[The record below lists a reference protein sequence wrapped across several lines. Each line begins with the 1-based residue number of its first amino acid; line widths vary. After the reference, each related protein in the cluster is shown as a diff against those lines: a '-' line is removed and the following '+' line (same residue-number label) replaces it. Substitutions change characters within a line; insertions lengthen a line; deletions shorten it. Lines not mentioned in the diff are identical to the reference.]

1 VSVPTRLLTIALLAC
16 AAALPAEV
24 AALDGSFR
32 QIGHHGLGGR
42 ALNSGLAV
50 GRDYAYVGSHGGR
63 PVAVLSIRRPGRMR
77 VVGELRQPAGE
88 TPAELRLWPRR
99 DVLVVMTFG
108 CDLTGCPRGVPLRW
122 AVRLYDVRGRFARSP
137 RLLATHR
144 LVREPHEM
152 FLWEDPRRPGR
163 ALVYLSTSAPSG
175 ENMAVLDI
183 SAARRGRIRQI
194 AGWDLPPESAPL
206 RPDGLHSMGVSRD
219 GRRTYL
225 AAYGLG
231 VMVADTSEVAA
242 ARAGARIRTLTPL
255 DTRATWPKVNAHSA
269 VPLPGDPAHVLIA
282 DELYGCPW
290 GWIHVL
296 DVRAPSTPRVVA
308 EARVPGLDDAAHCPS
323 PLHASYTVH
332 NPTPTRHLVI
342 ASWYGAG
349 VQAFTLRRP
358 SRPRR
363 VAAFLHRPL
372 ERVDIEEP
380 GLTDGAEKRFM
391 SSYPIFRHG
400 LVYVSDSR
408 NGLYVLRYRGPYARE
423 VRCGGLR
430 EGNSSLT
437 GIARRC

>member
-1 VSVPTRLLTIALLAC
+1 VPVPARLLTLAALLF
-16 AAALPAEV
+16 ALAVPAE
-24 AALDGSFR
+24 AHALDGRFT
-32 QIGHHGLGGR
+32 QVGHHGLDGR

-50 GRDYAYVGSHGGR
+50 GSAYAYIGSRGGR
-63 PVAVLSIRRPGRMR
+63 PVAVLSIRRPDRMR
-77 VVGELRQPAGE
+77 LVDELPQPAGE
-88 TPAELRLWPRR
+88 TAAELRLWPGR
-99 DVLVVMTFG
+99 DVLVVMTFS
-108 CDLTGCPRGVPLRW
+108 CDEPTCPQGVPQRW

-137 RLLATHR
+137 RLLVTQHPA
-144 LVREPHEM
+144 REPHEM

-163 ALVYLSTSAPSG
+163 ALLYLSTSAPSG
-175 ENMAVLDI
+175 ENMVVLDI
-183 SAARRGRIRQI
+183 SAARQRRVRPV
-194 AGWDLPPESAPL
+194 AGWELPPDSAPL

-225 AAYGLG
+225 ATYGLG
-231 VMVADTSEVAA
+231 VMVADTSQVAA
-242 ARAGARIRTLTPL
+242 GRTGAQIPTLTPL
-255 DTRATWPKVNAHSA
+255 DRRATWPKVNAHSA
-269 VPLPGDPAHVLIA
+269 VTLPGDPDHVLIA

-296 DVRAPSTPRVVA
+296 DVQDPSTPRIVA

-332 NPTPTRHLVI
+332 NPTPTRHLII

-349 VQAFTLRRP
+349 VQAFTLRTP
-358 SRPRR
+358 TAPRR
-363 VAAFLHRPL
+363 VAAFRPRPL
-372 ERVDIEEP
+372 KRVDFEEP
-380 GLTDGAEKRFM
+380 GLTDGTEKVFM
-391 SSYPIFRHG
+391 TSYPIFRGG

-423 VRCGGLR
+423 VRCSGLR